1 MHSGELLVSG
11 AFVFTP
17 EVFPDDR
24 GVFVSPLQQNALLD
38 TVGLRSF
45 PLAQASYSRSRE
57 GVVRGV
63 HFTATP
69 PGCAKYV
76 HCPQGK
82 ALDIVVDI
90 RTGSPTFGK
99 WDAVILDADEARA
112 VYLPIGVGHA
122 FVALTDDTI
131 MSYLLSTAYD
141 PALEMAIS
149 VLDPDLALPIPPAS
163 ARILSTRDSSA
174 PVLVAAAEAGLLPD
188 YETCLQLGEP

>member
-17 EVFPDDR
+17 DVFPDDR

-76 HCPQGK
+76 HCPQGR

-99 WDAVILDADEARA
+99 WDAVILDPDEARA

-163 ARILSTRDSSA
+163 EHILSTRDSAA
-174 PVLVAAAEAGLLPD
+174 PALVTAAEAGLLPD
-188 YETCLQLGEP
+188 YESCLQLGST